1 MLACA
6 FKILLLLRV
15 AFRPRHSG
23 GLSFGTFSLAAQRK
37 GTPHQEKPKVK
48 TKQFYFIISNINHD

>member
-1 MLACA
+1 MLAYA
-6 FKILLLLRV
+6 AKILLLLRV

-37 GTPHQEKPKVK
+37 GTLHQEKPNEKRR
-48 TKQFYFIISNINHD
+48 QIYFNIGND